1 MTTANNLQKS
11 EGHTTDNCGNNQ
23 KVKKENEKR
32 VDNRGIDPLTYRMR
46 SDRSTI
52 WANYPWWFLLNYALQ
67 TSLQP
72 QWSNHFLDSHTTLM
86 LSPSIGSGTLI
97 HCGNLG
103 LIIKIASFL
112 KPANQKKCKM
122 DNGGIDPPTYRM
134 QSDRSTIWANYP

>member
-52 WANYPWWFLLNYALQ
+52 
-67 TSLQP
+67 
-72 QWSNHFLDSHTTLM
+72 
-86 LSPSIGSGTLI
+86 
-97 HCGNLG
+97 
-103 LIIKIASFL
+103 
-112 KPANQKKCKM
+112 
-122 DNGGIDPPTYRM
+122 
-134 QSDRSTIWANYP
+134 